1 AVYNGLVLCRL
12 KTTQTLNLRL
22 LRLLLYLPK
31 YSPCLLVRFLL
42 LSTIHACLLLH
53 ALLRTNLVFRFQGSF
68 PLPCCG
74 WWAILGGCRL
84 VYTPTMFGRFWSC
97 NLNRYSSLPIPRY
110 KAPYPF

>member
-1 AVYNGLVLCRL
+1 CRS
-12 KTTQTLNLRL
+12 KPTQTLNLKL
-22 LRLLLYLPK
+22 LRQSLC
-31 YSPCLLVRFLL
+31 CLGCNLCSLVRFLL
-42 LSTIHACLLLH
+42 LLIVHASLLPR

-74 WWAILGGCRL
+74 WWAILGGYPL
-84 VYTPTMFGRFWSC
+84 VYTPTMFGMFWSC